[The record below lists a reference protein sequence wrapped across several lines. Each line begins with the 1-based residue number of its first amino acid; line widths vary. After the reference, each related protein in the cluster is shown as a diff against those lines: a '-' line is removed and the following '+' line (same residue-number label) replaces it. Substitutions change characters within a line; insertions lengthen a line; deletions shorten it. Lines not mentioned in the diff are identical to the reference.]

1 MKFNSNSR
9 EVKFWS
15 AIEAFYRTDL
25 DDRNTI
31 LERYL
36 DNIAPYMT
44 TQEKIEFCSFVYEK
58 IDDLKRA
65 VNNYVITTGRHLHI
79 LKIKERLVVSFLSN
93 IVAMGSQVY
102 SMYYD
107 APDLIVNMF
116 NSNFKED
123 EDEIE
128 TDVYYTVN
136 SFISAIDI
144 IGNLS
149 DEYIRQL
156 CNDENLTYVIEE
168 DCPDTHDCAECPN
181 REQCETYND
190 VCDENVNAGDLQV
203 VIDLSREPIVRFTHT
218 KIVNDDGVEVPI
230 LRVDFLSRIINDDVL
245 EILNSRIEGIRRN
258 LFREV
263 RFMYASTDD
272 VNGGYSMFYELAEPY
287 INYQN
292 IRVVTVHEHAL
303 IPYMFRDRT
312 DIKNLKYPEYLHK
325 KVFSFH
331 CGNVLSSFQ
340 YDDDLLYIFDIML
353 GDDYDVC
360 GELRNSHDEV
370 IGAYVIN
377 KNDAT
382 IETDNEGGEYVDLEG
397 KIHNCKRLRFYE
409 NHRSSR
415 FTKNGYHIIY
425 D

>member
-15 AIEAFYRTDL
+15 AIEAFYRTDS

-156 CNDENLTYVIEE
+156 CNDENLTYNIEE
-168 DCPDTHDCAECPN
+168 ECQDTHDCTECPN
-181 REQCETYND
+181 RELCETYND

-218 KIVNDDGVEVPI
+218 KIVNNDGVEVPI

-292 IRVVTVHEHAL
+292 IRVVTVHDHAL

-377 KNDAT
+377 KNDAS

>member
-1 MKFNSNSR
+1 MKINSNSR

-58 IDDLKRA
+58 INDLKR
-65 VNNYVITTGRHLHI
+65 VVDNYVITTGRHLHI
-79 LKIKERLVVSFLSN
+79 LKIKERLLASFLSN
-93 IVAMGSQVY
+93 LVAMGSQVY

-116 NSNFKED
+116 NSDFKED
-123 EDEIE
+123 DELE
-128 TDVYYTVN
+128 NDVYYTVN
-136 SFISAIDI
+136 SFVSAIDI

-156 CNDENLTYVIEE
+156 CNEEITYEIEKDE
-168 DCPDTHDCAECPN
+168 CPISYTHDCDECPK
-181 REQCETYND
+181 REQCKTFND
-190 VCDENVNAGDLQV
+190 VCDENVNEGDLQV
-203 VIDLSREPIVRFTHT
+203 VIDMSREPIVRFTHT
-218 KIVNDDGVEVPI
+218 KIVTNDGVEVPI
-230 LRVDFLSRIINDDVL
+230 LRADFLTRIVNDDVL
-245 EILNSRIEGIRRN
+245 EILNSRIDGIRRN

-263 RFMYASTDD
+263 RFMYASTDA

-287 INYQN
+287 INYKT
-292 IRVVTVHEHAL
+292 IRIGTVHDHAS

-312 DIKNLKYPEYLHK
+312 DIKDLTYPEYLHK

-353 GDDYDVC
+353 GDDFDAC
-360 GELRNSHDEV
+360 GELRDSHDNV
-370 IGAYVIN
+370 IGAYVLN
-377 KNDAT
+377 KNNAS
-382 IETDNEGGEYVDLEG
+382 IETDEGDVYVDLEG
-397 KIHNCKRLRFYE
+397 KMRHCRRLRFYE